1 MSKGYCRL
9 DQNNLEVVFDDEFE
23 VDLPNINPFM
33 NIAKSPSEEPPVDQ
47 VVRDSGDLP
56 NLATGANA
64 TLADENSTSMMQ
76 MMDNIWK

>member
-1 MSKGYCRL
+1 
-9 DQNNLEVVFDDEFE
+9 
-23 VDLPNINPFM
+23 M